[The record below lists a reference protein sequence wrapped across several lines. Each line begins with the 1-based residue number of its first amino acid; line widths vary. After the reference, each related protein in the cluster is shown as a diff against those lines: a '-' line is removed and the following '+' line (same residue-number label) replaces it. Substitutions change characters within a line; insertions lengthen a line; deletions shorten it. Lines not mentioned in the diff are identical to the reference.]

1 MVMTPEQTLKVVGHL
16 MGSNN
21 RVPQDAIVNAWHDT
35 LKNLDYDLVVSAARK
50 CKATMT
56 ELPNSAQFLA
66 VCAEILTG
74 PMPDEN
80 EALREVQQGINSW
93 GRDNEPKWTH
103 PAIAKAIEGIGWR
116 NLCNKDADFWAIEF
130 RKAYKISEGRYVR
143 EIQQTMLEGVNA
155 AVALDTAR
163 KQALEKAK
171 AGTPELEAGEAPDLE
186 EVKRKNRE
194 IFRLGLGDAFDPDKG
209 DDDGEAGVPAL
220 V

>member
-35 LKNLDYDLVVSAARK
+35 LKNLDYDLVVAAARQ

-56 ELPNSAQFLA
+56 ELPNAAQLLA
-66 VCAEILTG
+66 VCAEIITG

-80 EALREVQQGINSW
+80 EALREVQQGIDSY

-103 PAIAKAIEGIGWR
+103 PAIARAIEGIGWR
-116 NLCNKDADFWAIEF
+116 NLCNKDANFWAIEF
-130 RKAYKISEGRYVR
+130 RKAYKLSEGRYVR
-143 EIQQTMLEGVNA
+143 ELQRTMLEGVNA
-155 AVALDTAR
+155 A
-163 KQALEKAK
+163 E
-171 AGTPELEAGEAPDLE
+171 TPQLEAGQAPDLE

-194 IFRLGLGDAFDPDKG
+194 IFRFGLGDAFDPDKG
-209 DDDGEAGVPAL
+209 DDVGNSEVPAL